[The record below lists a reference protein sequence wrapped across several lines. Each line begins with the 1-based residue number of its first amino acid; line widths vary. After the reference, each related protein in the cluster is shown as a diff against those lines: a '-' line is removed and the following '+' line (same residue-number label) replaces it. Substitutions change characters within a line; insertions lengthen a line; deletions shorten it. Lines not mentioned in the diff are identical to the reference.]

1 MTPRGEFRRRL
12 LAALPDG
19 VRVVEGGRHPR
30 LVIGRP
36 DGKALSYW
44 FPSTPSD
51 SRRGIKNAVA
61 GIRRLLKEGD
71 R

>member
-12 LAALPDG
+12 LAAAPEG
-19 VRVVEGGRHPR
+19 ARVVKRGRHPR
-30 LVIGRP
+30 LIVERP

-61 GIRRLLKEGD
+61 DIRRLMKGSAK
-71 R
+71 